1 MSLLLLIGGVGNLA
15 GPTPLAT
22 DPILVLIGPDEV
34 ATGLPIRIWAEHT
47 DNTTASALT
56 SVPQFR
62 IFRLDTSG
70 VRQVEVALTYMT
82 ALGEGYYYDWTP
94 SVSGSF
100 LMTVAAHHGG
110 HHLFGVSEITARPK
124 FDPIALAL
132 HDTLVARN

>member
-1 MSLLLLIGGVGNLA
+1 MSLLLLMGGSSGSLII
-15 GPTPLAT
+15 PLAT

-47 DNTTASALT
+47 DNTEATALT
-56 SVPQFR
+56 DVPQFR
-62 IFRLDTSG
+62 IFRLDNDGLRTPEIPLS
-70 VRQVEVALTYMT
+70 YMT

-100 LMTVAAHHGG
+100 LMTVAAHHEGN
-110 HHLFGVSEITARPK
+110 HLFGVADITARPK
-124 FDPIALAL
+124 FDPVALAL

>member
-1 MSLLLLIGGVGNLA
+1 MSLLLLIGGSPGSLI
-15 GPTPLAT
+15 TPLAT
-22 DPILVLIGPDEV
+22 DPVLVIISPDEV
-34 ATGLPIRIWAEHT
+34 STGLPIRIWAEHT
-47 DNTTASALT
+47 DNTEATALT
-56 SVPQFR
+56 DTPQFR
-62 IFRLDTSG
+62 IFRLDSSG
-70 VRQVEVALTYMT
+70 VRQVEVGLTYMT

-110 HHLFGVSEITARPK
+110 HHLFGVADITARPK